1 MTRKLLNSHQTLF
14 LVRGGLWSQD
24 SPECAGFFCMC
35 VYAFDKVDLFLCFP
49 EMRGGW
55 THVMCVGWMLMVD
68 YTTTEEGP
76 IRSKVPWNLLCY
88 ELGQP
93 TSFWLQYGAVADR
106 VLQCATN
113 TTFAHQTNSKGNASL
128 GSMCLRKVPRNQSWD
143 VVAWQLTDYC

>member
-1 MTRKLLNSHQTLF
+1 
-14 LVRGGLWSQD
+14 
-24 SPECAGFFCMC
+24 MC

-93 TSFWLQYGAVADR
+93 TSF
-106 VLQCATN
+106 
-113 TTFAHQTNSKGNASL
+113 
-128 GSMCLRKVPRNQSWD
+128 
-143 VVAWQLTDYC
+143 